1 MTKAVSTNADSK
13 FSSDLLEKLRKG
25 GESSGS
31 AVLIQHK
38 CMTPET
44 SITRN
49 FRNGLKKIVTPTLL
63 TPTVNS
69 AQQRI
74 ICGLFNHN
82 DVANLA
88 AFNLHETPM

>member
-13 FSSDLLEKLRKG
+13 FSSDLREKLRKG

-63 TPTVNS
+63 TPTV
-69 AQQRI
+69 I